1 MGANWELVIEKL
13 KQVPE
18 YQTAFESLYAQ
29 QGLTMDTVT
38 DAIAYF
44 EESLV
49 TPNSR
54 FDQYLRGNDSILT
67 GNEKS
72 GYELFKTTC
81 ASCHSGPALGGL
93 SFEKMG
99 VKQNYF
105 MLRGGSLTDSDQG
118 RFNVTKDEKDRHVFK
133 VPVLRNIEMTAP
145 YFHDGSASSLA
156 EAVKVMAKVQRNKT
170 LTADELDDLV
180 AFLKTLTGE
189 YKGKL
194 LTQLTQ
200 DDLK

>member
-1 MGANWELVIEKL
+1 
-13 KQVPE
+13 
-18 YQTAFESLYAQ
+18 
-29 QGLTMDTVT
+29 
-38 DAIAYF
+38 
-44 EESLV
+44 
-49 TPNSR
+49 
-54 FDQYLRGNDSILT
+54 
-67 GNEKS
+67 
-72 GYELFKTTC
+72 
-81 ASCHSGPALGGL
+81 
-93 SFEKMG
+93 
-99 VKQNYF
+99 
-105 MLRGGSLTDSDQG
+105 MLRGGSLTDADQG

>member
-1 MGANWELVIEKL
+1 
-13 KQVPE
+13 
-18 YQTAFESLYAQ
+18 
-29 QGLTMDTVT
+29 
-38 DAIAYF
+38 
-44 EESLV
+44 
-49 TPNSR
+49 
-54 FDQYLRGNDSILT
+54 
-67 GNEKS
+67 
-72 GYELFKTTC
+72 
-81 ASCHSGPALGGL
+81 
-93 SFEKMG
+93 
-99 VKQNYF
+99 
-105 MLRGGSLTDSDQG
+105 
-118 RFNVTKDEKDRHVFK
+118 
-133 VPVLRNIEMTAP
+133 MTAP

>member
-1 MGANWELVIEKL
+1 
-13 KQVPE
+13 
-18 YQTAFESLYAQ
+18 
-29 QGLTMDTVT
+29 
-38 DAIAYF
+38 
-44 EESLV
+44 
-49 TPNSR
+49 
-54 FDQYLRGNDSILT
+54 
-67 GNEKS
+67 
-72 GYELFKTTC
+72 
-81 ASCHSGPALGGL
+81 
-93 SFEKMG
+93 
-99 VKQNYF
+99 